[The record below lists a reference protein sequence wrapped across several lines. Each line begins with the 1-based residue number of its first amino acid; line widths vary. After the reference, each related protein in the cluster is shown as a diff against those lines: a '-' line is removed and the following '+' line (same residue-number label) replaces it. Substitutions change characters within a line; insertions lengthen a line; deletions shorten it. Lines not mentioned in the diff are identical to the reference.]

1 MGIPLPVE
9 TRATHTKRELKELRR
24 QGKVPGVVYGTGL
37 KTPTPIALA
46 ERDLLP
52 LLRSHPN
59 AVLDVAIPGGF
70 TEPVI
75 ISEVQRDPL
84 THKVVHIDL
93 HKINMNEKL
102 KTHVRLE
109 AVGDSTGVREGGIL
123 TLLMHE
129 LEIEVLPSQLPEV
142 IEVNISSL
150 GIGESVLVS
159 DLALPAGVT
168 ARSDADMV
176 VVTVLMPQK
185 DLTAEEAEA
194 QAIEAHEAESR
205 SKAAKMQ
212 EVKTGVGGESVF
224 QGT

>member
-1 MGIPLPVE
+1 MGIPLSVE
-9 TRATHTKRELKELRR
+9 TRATQTKRELKELRR
-24 QGKVPGVVYGTGL
+24 QGKIPGIVYGTGL
-37 KTPTPIALA
+37 VTPTPIALA

-52 LLRSHPN
+52 VLRSHPN

-70 TEPVI
+70 TEPVV

-84 THKVVHIDL
+84 TNKVVHIDL
-93 HKINMNEKL
+93 HKINMNEQL

-109 AVGDSTGVREGGIL
+109 TVGDSTGVREGGIL

-142 IEVNISSL
+142 IEVNIATL
-150 GIGESVLVS
+150 GVGESILVS
-159 DLALPAGVT
+159 DLTLPAGVT
-168 ARSDADMV
+168 ARSDAEMV
-176 VVTVLMPQK
+176 IVTVLAPQK
-185 DLTAEEAEA
+185 ELSAEEAEA
-194 QAIEAHEAESR
+194 QAIETHEADSR